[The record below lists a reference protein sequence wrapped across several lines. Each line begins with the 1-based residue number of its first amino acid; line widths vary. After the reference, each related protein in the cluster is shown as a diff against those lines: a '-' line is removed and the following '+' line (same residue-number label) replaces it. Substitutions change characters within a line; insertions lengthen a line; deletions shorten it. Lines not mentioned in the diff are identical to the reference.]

1 MNKKIK
7 ANPTWKPRQE
17 TSGATWPQCQRG
29 PEFSEGVNSPRRQRE
44 RLRSFRRVLKKA
56 KLEENPCKQLISFSF
71 HLSIRY
77 LLFLPFVLRGKCRL
91 FITVIIYFF
100 SSLSLVFL
108 LSIDE
113 GTVNSVRFIRAVLLG
128 LLKCE

>member
-17 TSGATWPQCQRG
+17 TSGATGPECQRG

-71 HLSIRY
+71 RLSICY
-77 LLFLPFVLRGKCRL
+77 LLFVPFVLRGKCRL

-100 SSLSLVFL
+100 LNSVGWISI
-108 LSIDE
+108 IDE
-113 GTVNSVRFIRAVLLG
+113 GTVNSVRFIRAVLPG